1 MKDQHMNPVEALR
14 AFDDLDARYFVPM
27 HWCTFDLTDEPAD
40 LPPKVL
46 ADAVTRT
53 GADPERVRTL
63 AIGERWELPE
73 S

>member
-1 MKDQHMNPVEALR
+1 
-14 AFDDLDARYFVPM
+14 
-27 HWCTFDLTDEPAD
+27 
-40 LPPKVL
+40 
-46 ADAVTRT
+46 VTRT